1 MMKTI
6 LSNLTERLSL
16 LESGKLTQAE
26 MELLVED
33 SKELYERLVILRYKL
48 YETNVFVPQAI
59 VEPSILE
66 QSEPVVTEVEKPTFD
81 LFDMD
86 EEESISDEG
95 EEDED
100 EEEIL
105 ASEVGLFNFGIDTPE
120 VSPEI
125 SEEPELVN
133 EPEQEAEVDV
143 HTEALENEA
152 QLDDDMDST
161 EEISAEE
168 IFEEEEELSMEIEV
182 THEEAHTEEVVEPQV
197 NFKEEVS
204 MEMEE
209 TQQEA
214 HPEEVAEP
222 QVNFLDNI
230 SNPESTSINSA
241 WILQIEQTIRSD
253 RSVFPLETLI
263 GSFSLNEKLQ
273 FINELFDGSSDAFSS
288 ATKKLDACENM
299 SVAREQLSD
308 YASSYNWDLES
319 EIVEDFIFKICRRY
333 AAAHS

>member
-26 MELLVED
+26 MELFVED

-66 QSEPVVTEVEKPTFD
+66 QPEPVVSEVEKLTFD

-86 EEESISDEG
+86 EDESISDK
-95 EEDED
+95 EE

-105 ASEVGLFNFGIDTPE
+105 ASEVGLFNIGMDTHE
-120 VSPEI
+120 VSSEI
-125 SEEPELVN
+125 SEEPEHVN

-143 HTEALENEA
+143 HTEELENEA
-152 QLDDDMDST
+152 QVDDHMDST
-161 EEISAEE
+161 EE

-197 NFKEEVS
+197 NFEEEVS
-204 MEMEE
+204 IEMEE
-209 TQQEA
+209 THQEA

-273 FINELFDGSSDAFSS
+273 FINELYDGSSDAFSS

-333 AAAHS
+333 ATANS